1 MPADFRLD
9 FDQVTEMQQEFL
21 RGANQLDD
29 TLSALRDMANRLN
42 DGALVG
48 QGGDAFYS
56 AIMDVLYVKVSNMR
70 EKFNEMANDLQAAM
84 DFAAGKDTESAGR
97 FNG

>member
-1 MPADFRLD
+1 MPTDFRLD
-9 FDQVTEMQQEFL
+9 FDQVTDMQQEFL

-29 TLSALRDMANRLN
+29 TLSALQDIANRLN
-42 DGALVG
+42 DGALIG

-56 AIMDVLYVKVSNMR
+56 AIMDVLYVRVSNMR
-70 EKFNEMANDLQAAM
+70 DKLNEMATDLQAAM
-84 DFAAGKDTESAGR
+84 DFASGADTTSAGR